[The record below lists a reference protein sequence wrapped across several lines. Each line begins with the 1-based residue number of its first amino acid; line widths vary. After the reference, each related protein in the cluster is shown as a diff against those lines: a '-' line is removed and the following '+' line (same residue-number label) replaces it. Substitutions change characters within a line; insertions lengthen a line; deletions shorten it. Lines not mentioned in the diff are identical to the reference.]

1 MPKAPEHVISPQLF
15 DSVGEYVVLLR
26 SGGAFSEKNVIPETS
41 PIISFTENA
50 FKQFFGNEVGSEITG
65 FDEQFKKRAA
75 RARYRKRGGL
85 SKQALEI
92 IVLFE
97 QFCDIHEDV
106 IAGGY
111 GGASAVLEEFHTI
124 YVSRLLER
132 IRALAGAKNDG
143 KLRERADAALTE
155 YGDAL
160 ETVTW
165 PKR

>member
-1 MPKAPEHVISPQLF
+1 MTEHVVSPKLF
-15 DSVGEYVVLLR
+15 DSIHEYSKLLET
-26 SGGAFSEKNVIPETS
+26 GQAFSVRNVLPQTS

-50 FKQFFGNEVGSEITG
+50 FAQFFQNEVGSEITS
-65 FDEQFKKRAA
+65 FDEKFKKRAA
-75 RARYRKRGGL
+75 RVRYRKKKEL
-85 SKQALEI
+85 SKQTLSI

-111 GGASAVLEEFHTI
+111 GGASSVLEEFHTK
-124 YVSRLLER
+124 YVSRLIER
-132 IRALAGAKNDG
+132 IRALAGVKNDTE
-143 KLRERADAALTE
+143 LRESADSALTKYE
-155 YGDAL
+155 DAL

>member
-1 MPKAPEHVISPQLF
+1 MTDHVISPALF
-15 DSVGEYVVLLR
+15 ESVHEYVELLE
-26 SGGAFSEKNVIPETS
+26 SGEAFSARNVVPGTS
-41 PIISFTENA
+41 PIISFTENSFA
-50 FKQFFGNEVGSEITG
+50 QFFENEVGSEIMG
-65 FDEQFKKRAA
+65 FDEKFQKRAV
-75 RARYRKRGGL
+75 RARYRKKGDL
-85 SKQALEI
+85 SQQALAM

-111 GGASAVLEEFHTI
+111 GGASAVLEEFHVK

-132 IRALAGAKNDG
+132 IRALAGAKNDAE
-143 KLRERADAALTE
+143 LRDAADTALAQYE
-155 YGDAL
+155 NAL

>member
-1 MPKAPEHVISPQLF
+1 MAEHVVSPELF
-15 DSVGEYVVLLR
+15 ESVYEYAELLESGE
-26 SGGAFSEKNVIPETS
+26 AFSEKNVVPETS

-50 FKQFFGNEVGSEITG
+50 FAQFFENEVGSEITG
-65 FDEQFKKRAA
+65 FDDKFKKRAA
-75 RARYRKRGGL
+75 SARYRKKKDL
-85 SKQALEI
+85 SKQALAI
-92 IVLFE
+92 IALFE

-111 GGASAVLEEFHTI
+111 GGASVVLEEFHTK

-132 IRALAGAKNDG
+132 IRALAGAKKDAE
-143 KLRERADAALTE
+143 LHESADTALAQYE
-155 YGDAL
+155 NAL

>member
-1 MPKAPEHVISPQLF
+1 VAEHVVSPKLF
-15 DSVGEYVVLLR
+15 ESVHEYAELLESGE
-26 SGGAFSEKNVIPETS
+26 AFSEKNVVPETS

-50 FKQFFGNEVGSEITG
+50 FAQFFENEVGSEITG
-65 FDEQFKKRAA
+65 FDDKSKKRAA
-75 RARYRKRGGL
+75 RARYRKKANL
-85 SKQALEI
+85 SKQALSL

-97 QFCDIHEDV
+97 QFCDIHDDV

-111 GGASAVLEEFHTI
+111 GGASAVLEEFHTK

-132 IRALAGAKNDG
+132 IRALAGAKKDAE
-143 KLRERADAALTE
+143 LRDTADTALAQYE
-155 YGDAL
+155 NAL